1 MRSAAARSRLLAAAL
16 LALLAP
22 GAPAAEKADRIFV
35 NGRIW
40 TGDPARPQVEAL
52 AVRGPGIIAVGKS
65 SDIRRMAEKATD
77 VVDLKGRFAC
87 PGFIDAHLHFMGGSL
102 ALEALNLHGAS
113 SLAEVEKRI
122 KDYARSHADG
132 GWVTGRGWTYGA
144 FPGGMPTK
152 EQLDAM
158 LPDRPAY
165 LTSYDGHTAWVNSVA
180 LLKAN
185 VKRTT
190 EDPPDGV
197 ILRDAQGEPTGVL
210 KESAKGLVS
219 RLVPAPAHFE
229 RYRAFKKGLD
239 LAASYGITSVHQAS
253 FSEEDLKV
261 MEQVLAES
269 GLKVRFYASVPMV
282 KDPPR
287 DTLDRYEEL
296 RRRHQGRRLRF
307 GAVKGFVDGVVESR
321 TAALFEPYAPGGTGL
336 SNWTQQD
343 LDRTVAL
350 YDKAGYQVFLHAIGD
365 RGIAMALSA
374 YESAARANGATGR
387 RHRIEHV
394 EVPRPEDLPRFKA
407 LGVIA
412 STQALFAHPDQNHLG
427 VYVPT
432 LGPARAARAMPFK
445 AIDDAGIVQAF
456 GSDWPVYTFEV
467 LRGIYVAATRMTA
480 EGTPAGGWEPGNRI
494 TAEAALR
501 HFTRDAAYAG
511 REDDVKGTLAVG
523 RLADLVVLSDDI
535 LAGPPEGILK
545 TRVLLTVLGGQDTFR
560 AREF

>member
-1 MRSAAARSRLLAAAL
+1 MKGAAGRPLLGAAF
-16 LALLAP
+16 LALLAA
-22 GAPAAEKADRIFV
+22 GAPAADKADRIFV

-40 TGDPARPQVEAL
+40 TGDPSRPRVEAL
-52 AVRGPGIIAVGKS
+52 AVRGTRIIAVGKS
-65 SDIRRMAEKATD
+65 ADIRGLAEKATD
-77 VVDLKGRFAC
+77 VVDLKGRFVC
-87 PGFIDAHLHFMGGSL
+87 PGFIDAHVHFMDGSL
-102 ALEALNLHGAS
+102 ALEALNLSGAG

-122 KDYARSHADG
+122 KAYARSHTDS
-132 GWVTGRGWTYGA
+132 GWVTGEGWTYGD

-152 EQLDAM
+152 EQLDAI
-158 LPDRPAY
+158 LPDRLAY
-165 LTSYDGHTAWVNSVA
+165 FSSYDGHTAWVNSLA
-180 LLKAN
+180 LAKAGIY
-185 VKRTT
+185 RTT
-190 EDPPDGV
+190 EDPPGGA

-210 KESAKGLVS
+210 KESAQRLVS
-219 RLVPAPAHFE
+219 SLLPPPAPFE

-282 KDPPR
+282 RDPKGE
-287 DTLDRYEEL
+287 TLGRYEEL
-296 RRRHQGRRLRF
+296 RRKHQGPRLRF
-307 GAVKGFVDGVVESR
+307 GAVKGLVDGVVESR
-321 TAALFEPYAPGGTGL
+321 TAAMFEPYAAGGAGL
-336 SNWTQQD
+336 PNWTQED
-343 LDRTVAL
+343 LNRTVAL

-374 YESAARANGATGR
+374 YEHAARANGTSGR

-412 STQALFAHPDQNHLG
+412 STQALFAHPDQNHFA
-427 VYVPT
+427 VYLPT
-432 LGPARAARAMPFK
+432 LGPARGARAMPFK

-456 GSDWPVYTFEV
+456 GSDWPVFTCEV
-467 LRGIYVAATRMTA
+467 LRGIYCAATRMTP
-480 EGTPAGGWEPGNRI
+480 EGTPPGGWEPGNRI

-511 REDDVKGTLAVG
+511 REDDVKGTLTAG
-523 RLADLVVLSDDI
+523 KLADLVVLSDDI
-535 LAGPPEGILK
+535 LAVPPERILK

>member
-1 MRSAAARSRLLAAAL
+1 MKHAARPSLLVAAL
-16 LALLAP
+16 LALLGR

-40 TGDPARPQVEAL
+40 TGDPARPRVEAL
-52 AVRGPGIIAVGKS
+52 AVRGPTIIAVGRS
-65 SDIRRMAEKATD
+65 ADIRGMAEKATD
-77 VVDLKGRFAC
+77 VVDLKGRFVC

-102 ALEALNLHGAS
+102 ALEALDLHEAG
-113 SLAEVEKRI
+113 SLAEIEKRI
-122 KDYARSHADG
+122 KDYARAHADSA
-132 GWVTGRGWTYGA
+132 WVTGEGWAYGA
-144 FPGGMPTK
+144 FAGGMPRK
-152 EQLDAM
+152 EQLDAV

-180 LLKAN
+180 LSKAKIN
-185 VKRTT
+185 RST
-190 EDPPDGV
+190 EDPSGGA
-197 ILRDAQGEPTGVL
+197 IQRDAQGEPTGVL
-210 KESAKGLVS
+210 KESAKRLVS
-219 RLVPAPAHFE
+219 SLLPAPAHFE

-239 LAASYGITSVHQAS
+239 LAASYGLTSVHQVS

-282 KDPPR
+282 KDPTR
-287 DTLDRYEEL
+287 ETLDRYEEL

-321 TAALFEPYAPGGTGL
+321 TAAMFEPYAAGGTGL
-336 SNWTQQD
+336 PNWTQED

-374 YESAARANGATGR
+374 YESAARANGTSGR

-445 AIDDAGIVQAF
+445 AIDDAGILQAF
-456 GSDWPVYTFEV
+456 GSDWPVYTCEV
-467 LRGIYVAATRMTA
+467 LRGIYCAATRMTR
-480 EGTPAGGWEPGNRI
+480 EGTPPGGWEPGNRI

-501 HFTRDAAYAG
+501 HFTRDAAH
-511 REDDVKGTLAVG
+511 
-523 RLADLVVLSDDI
+523 
-535 LAGPPEGILK
+535 
-545 TRVLLTVLGGQDTFR
+545 
-560 AREF
+560 

>member
-1 MRSAAARSRLLAAAL
+1 VKRAAGHARLAAAL
-16 LALLAP
+16 LALLAT
-22 GAPAAEKADRIFV
+22 GAHAAEKADRIFV

-40 TGDPARPQVEAL
+40 TGDPSRPRVEAL
-52 AVRGPGIIAVGKS
+52 AVRGPSIIAVGKS
-65 SDIRRMAEKATD
+65 ADIRGLAEKGTD
-77 VVDLKGRFAC
+77 VVDLKGRFVC
-87 PGFIDAHLHFMGGSL
+87 PGFIDAHVHFMGGSL
-102 ALEALNLHGAS
+102 SLEALKLDEAG
-113 SLAEVEKRI
+113 SLAEVAKRI
-122 KDYARSHADG
+122 KDYARSHTDSA
-132 GWVTGRGWTYGA
+132 WVTGQGWTYAA

-152 EQLDAM
+152 DQLDAI
-158 LPDRPAY
+158 LPDRLAY
-165 LTSYDGHTAWVNSVA
+165 FSSYDGHTAWVSSLA
-180 LLKAN
+180 LSKAGIN
-185 VKRTT
+185 RTT
-190 EDPPDGV
+190 EDPPGGA

-210 KESAKGLVS
+210 QESAQRLVS
-219 RLVPAPAHFE
+219 SLLPPPAPFE

-239 LAASYGITSVHQAS
+239 LAVSYGITSVHQAS

-269 GLKVRFYASVPMV
+269 GLKVRFYASVPMAR
-282 KDPPR
+282 DPKGE
-287 DTLDRYEEL
+287 TLGRYEEL
-296 RRRHQGRRLRF
+296 RRKHQGKHLRF
-307 GAVKGFVDGVVESR
+307 GAVKGLVDGVVESQ
-321 TAALFEPYAPGGTGL
+321 TAAMFEPYAAGGSGL
-336 SNWTQQD
+336 PNWTQED
-343 LDRTVAL
+343 LNRTVAL
-350 YDKAGYQVFLHAIGD
+350 YDKAGYQIFLHAIGD

-374 YESAARANGATGR
+374 YEHAARANGTNGR

-412 STQALFAHPDQNHLG
+412 STQALFANPDQNHFG

-456 GSDWPVYTFEV
+456 GSDWPVFTCEV
-467 LRGIYVAATRMTA
+467 LRGIYCAATRMTP
-480 EGTPAGGWEPGNRI
+480 EGNPPGGWEPGNRI

-511 REDDVKGTLAVG
+511 REDDVKGTLAAG
-523 RLADLVVLSDDI
+523 KLADLVVLSDDI
-535 LAGPPEGILK
+535 LAVPPERILK